1 MGLSLEN
8 GGFRRRRAGNV
19 VAIGRHIAVQKKV
32 AIADDTW
39 PLLEV
44 ETARLHSVTTDSGT
58 ALELAGNGS
67 HARRAVIACKR
78 ERARRLHA
86 VALTETGRVRKDR
99 PVGAR
104 GQL

>member
-1 MGLSLEN
+1 MAAF
-8 GGFRRRRAGNV
+8 GGGPGNV
-19 VAIGRHIAVQKKV
+19 VAIGGHIAVQKKV

-58 ALELAGNGS
+58 ALGLAGNGS

-86 VALTETGRVRKDR
+86 VALTETGRVRKR
-99 PVGAR
+99 PTR
-104 GQL
+104 RCSWSTLTT